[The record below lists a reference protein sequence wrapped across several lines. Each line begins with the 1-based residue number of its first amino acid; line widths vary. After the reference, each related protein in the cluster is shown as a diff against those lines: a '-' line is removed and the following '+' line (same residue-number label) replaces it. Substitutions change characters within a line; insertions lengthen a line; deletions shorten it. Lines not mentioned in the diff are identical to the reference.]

1 MPMNRRAILHTILHA
16 AVIAGLVASTASGQ
30 SKFLPTFKLS
40 ATAAEL
46 SGTIPSN
53 SVSHIAVR
61 GSTLWIGTSR
71 GLARSTNGGRTWETF
86 DGVTAF
92 TTQGIFSIGIR
103 GDSVW
108 TSTGY
113 SKDVDGTSVQTGSG
127 FAYSFNNGTA
137 WNNRPQTL
145 DPVSDSLVAYGANTV
160 KFLPIVVNE
169 QNVTFDLALGNGA
182 VWIASWSSG
191 IRVSTDAGATWKRTV
206 LPSKLLSSI
215 APTDTLTNY
224 KIDPRQDN
232 NYLGF
237 AVHVQSADTIWAGT
251 AGGVNR
257 SVDGGKSW
265 TKFTRDNQVEH
276 ILSDWIISI
285 QSQRTGGGVRVWT
298 TNWPAEGAGQEYGI
312 SMTAD
317 GGRTWKNFLQGIKA
331 YDFAFKDSIVY
342 VAAEGGIFR
351 SADAGGTWQRSG
363 DVIDPTTRE
372 RVTANRFY
380 AVGIMGDTVY
390 CGSSEGLVKTVDAP
404 GTLFGSSWTILRSFA
419 PLPSPTSTYAYPNP
433 FAPRLESIRIHYALT
448 GATGSVTM
456 EVFDFGMN
464 RMRTIVKDAQR
475 SGVGEH
481 DETWNGLS
489 DAGERVR
496 NGVYF
501 YRVTIDGGEPMWGKI
516 MVLQ

>member
-1 MPMNRRAILHTILHA
+1 MTMNRRVILHSVLHV
-16 AVIAGLVASTASGQ
+16 AVIAGLAYAPAPGQ
-30 SKFLPTFKLS
+30 SKFLPSYKLEAS
-40 ATAAEL
+40 TTERTA
-46 SGTIPSN
+46 TIPSN

-71 GLARSTNGGRTWETF
+71 GLARSMNGGRTWETF
-86 DGVTAF
+86 TGVPAF
-92 TTQGIFSIGIR
+92 TTQGIFSIAIR
-103 GDSVW
+103 DDSVW

-113 SKDVDGTSVQTGSG
+113 SRDVDGQAVQTGSG
-127 FAYSFNNGTA
+127 FAYSLNNGTS
-137 WNNRPQTL
+137 WSNRPQPL
-145 DPVSDSLVAYGANTV
+145 DPLSDSLFTYGTNTV

-169 QNVTFDLALGNGA
+169 QNVTFDLSLGNGT

-191 IRVSTDAGATWKRTV
+191 IRVSTDAGATWQRTV
-206 LPSKLLSSI
+206 LPSKLVSSI
-215 APTDTLTNY
+215 APTDTLTNL

-257 SVDGGKSW
+257 STDGGKSW

-276 ILSDWIISI
+276 ILSDWVITIA
-285 QSQRTGGGVRVWT
+285 SQRAGGGVRVWT

-317 GGRTWKNFLQGIKA
+317 GGRTWKNFLHGVKA
-331 YDFAFKDSIVY
+331 YDVAFKDSIVY

-351 SADAGGTWQRSG
+351 SADAGMTWQRSG

-372 RVTANRFY
+372 RITASRFY

-390 CGSSEGLVKTVDAP
+390 GGSSEGLVKTVDAP
-404 GTLFGSSWTILRSFA
+404 GTPFGSTWTILRAFA
-419 PLPSPTSTYAYPNP
+419 PLSSPSTVYAYPNP
-433 FAPRLESIRIHYALT
+433 FAPRLEAIRIHYALT

-464 RMRTIVKDAQR
+464 RVRTIIKDAQR

-481 DETWNGLS
+481 DETWNGTNDS
-489 DAGERVR
+489 GERLK